1 MTVANFG
8 EVTLP
13 GNNCKRSHAK
23 GKELKWPARLL
34 NPVAEQSG
42 ALKRPAG
49 RARLRRAVTPS
60 IFVVRFSLGKIRAG
74 LQHPSNVP
82 QIGASAE
89 RGARISRP
97 CQCSIFIS
105 TAAGKISEQANGAY
119 WREPRTNYENSL
131 NACDGDNFR

>member
-1 MTVANFG
+1 MRHQTIWMPVLSLSTVLC
-8 EVTLP
+8 E
-13 GNNCKRSHAK
+13 RRR
-23 GKELKWPARLL
+23 ELKWRARLL
-34 NPVAEQSG
+34 NAVAEQSG
-42 ALKRPAG
+42 ALKRSAG
-49 RARLRRAVTPS
+49 RARLRRAVMRS
-60 IFVVRFSLGKIRAG
+60 ISIAKFSLGKIRAG
-74 LQHPSNVP
+74 LPPPSNVP